1 MKKKTQNQEQEI
13 LDEFNGKFRISEE
26 EKAQLRK
33 EYEEL
38 NQALKYSEDLY
49 DSIDYM
55 QINIASPQ
63 KIRSWG
69 FRNTPITPYRIA
81 KKLSRSTKTK
91 EEIDK
96 EIQESLE
103 KTRKEVEKKIKKR
116 DLDFPFTRVY
126 DVGEVATAQT
136 LSFKTGFPIKYGLF
150 CPSIFG
156 PVVSWQCGCEKY
168 RAKPKRFVFR
178 YCEKCQIELTD
189 SRVRRYRMAYY
200 MLNIPIAHFWYFTG
214 RPNYLK
220 QIIDAKLIQLKT
232 TENSFEKEIEVTN
245 IGQEGC
251 KVEELLNI
259 IYCPDGMDGIY
270 DHPLSDYVTIDAEEP
285 TPNEQERITR
295 LLKEI
300 IKEGYFS
307 SAEEGYEFARDTVYE
322 STRKPN
328 QAPRLRRG
336 CEVLEAFLTDY
347 NIKRQLIKLKSVL
360 TSTIYPSKKDYQ
372 YPPEKYPKRFSAHR
386 RVIGKIRILESFF
399 ATKTELKWMLLTILP
414 ILPAGLRIMHRN
426 KDGSLLTSDI
436 NFFYSEIIKK
446 NQTLGK
452 IDKYSMYEIHILS
465 KIFVPLQRSIDQL
478 IDNART
484 DEPRKRKL
492 HSVPFKSLTEGLET
506 KEGRFRLNL
515 FGKRVNY
522 SARSVIVVGPYLRI
536 NQCAIPYKIAKTLFA
551 PLLQRKV
558 LELQRKNAIYHP
570 IIAQNIIRLDPLKI
584 YQILCI
590 LAEEYSVLLNRAP
603 TLHKFGIQSFEPLI
617 TLTQA
622 IELHPLV
629 CTGFNADFDG
639 DQMGLYL
646 PFYKLSQFEILSFM
660 KSSSNM
666 FSPTN
671 GEPVLKP
678 TQDMVIGAHYLT
690 SLIAE
695 SQDFSPEYFS
705 NEDQVIM
712 RFYQKKC
719 SIHTRVLVNY
729 PFQNERFAIE
739 KDELFFFTD
748 LLPFFK
754 KKIVIQKIFYSQGNY
769 TLSRL
774 VKKVYIFTNVGIII
788 AKKFSNSTYEIL
800 NLLLETTPGRILF
813 EKYIKAAIQK
823 VQ

>member
-1 MKKKTQNQEQEI
+1 
-13 LDEFNGKFRISEE
+13 
-26 EKAQLRK
+26 
-33 EYEEL
+33 
-38 NQALKYSEDLY
+38 
-49 DSIDYM
+49 
-55 QINIASPQ
+55 
-63 KIRSWG
+63 
-69 FRNTPITPYRIA
+69 
-81 KKLSRSTKTK
+81 
-91 EEIDK
+91 
-96 EIQESLE
+96 
-103 KTRKEVEKKIKKR
+103 
-116 DLDFPFTRVY
+116 
-126 DVGEVATAQT
+126 
-136 LSFKTGFPIKYGLF
+136 
-150 CPSIFG
+150 
-156 PVVSWQCGCEKY
+156 
-168 RAKPKRFVFR
+168 
-178 YCEKCQIELTD
+178 
-189 SRVRRYRMAYY
+189 
-200 MLNIPIAHFWYFTG
+200 
-214 RPNYLK
+214 
-220 QIIDAKLIQLKT
+220 
-232 TENSFEKEIEVTN
+232 
-245 IGQEGC
+245 
-251 KVEELLNI
+251 
-259 IYCPDGMDGIY
+259 
-270 DHPLSDYVTIDAEEP
+270 
-285 TPNEQERITR
+285 
-295 LLKEI
+295 
-300 IKEGYFS
+300 
-307 SAEEGYEFARDTVYE
+307 
-322 STRKPN
+322 
-328 QAPRLRRG
+328 
-336 CEVLEAFLTDY
+336 
-347 NIKRQLIKLKSVL
+347 
-360 TSTIYPSKKDYQ
+360 
-372 YPPEKYPKRFSAHR
+372 
-386 RVIGKIRILESFF
+386 
-399 ATKTELKWMLLTILP
+399 
-414 ILPAGLRIMHRN
+414 
-426 KDGSLLTSDI
+426 
-436 NFFYSEIIKK
+436 
-446 NQTLGK
+446 
-452 IDKYSMYEIHILS
+452 MYEIHILS

-729 PFQNERFAIE
+729 SFQNERYAIE
-739 KDELFFFTD
+739 
-748 LLPFFK
+748 
-754 KKIVIQKIFYSQGNY
+754 
-769 TLSRL
+769 
-774 VKKVYIFTNVGIII
+774 
-788 AKKFSNSTYEIL
+788 
-800 NLLLETTPGRILF
+800 
-813 EKYIKAAIQK
+813 
-823 VQ
+823 